1 MKILYTCVS
10 PVQKRVSTTSKPSI
24 MKRFF
29 KPILMLSAVLMF
41 SLTSRSQ
48 GHSLDFD
55 GATSNYVALP
65 TFQPSGSYTKEA
77 WIRARSFSA
86 FSNNIIS
93 GSTNAFWAPN
103 GNLSSGHNFN
113 YFTVSDGATM
123 NLNQWY
129 HVAVT
134 YDAGTNTMILYK
146 DGVQVA
152 TGNPVGAY
160 SETVQYI
167 GAYNDGSSIAYLWDG
182 QIDEVRIWNVVRT
195 PTEIANSANCLLTR
209 DEFGLLAYF
218 DFEQGIAGGS
228 NPSEI
233 TLINK
238 SDRCFQQD
246 GTLIGFGL
254 AGATSNWVAAASP
267 AAGSCA
273 GTFQNI
279 NVVGNGFC
287 INDGDNVVSGLDH
300 TDFGS
305 NPSRTFTI
313 QNTGTATLTI
323 TGVSITG
330 PNAADFSVSTPPAG
344 TVAPGGST
352 TFVVSFSP
360 SANGNKFATVN
371 IANDDQDEATYDY
384 SIAGSIFTLPV
395 GLESFVVKK
404 DRMHSQLNWSTST
417 ESNNR
422 GFEVQRSANGT
433 TWTTIGFVAGAGTT
447 NDRNVYTY
455 TDLSPVKGVNYY
467 RLNQVD
473 YDNKSKIS
481 EVRTLTF
488 ASDKALVYPVPAS
501 DMVTI
506 ELPDNR
512 LIGTIA
518 YLTDIQGKLVR
529 QVSISSI
536 QQPVSLSGLQAGMYW
551 IKMADG
557 VTHKL
562 IKQ

>member
-1 MKILYTCVS
+1 
-10 PVQKRVSTTSKPSI
+10 
-24 MKRFF
+24 
-29 KPILMLSAVLMF
+29 
-41 SLTSRSQ
+41 
-48 GHSLDFD
+48 
-55 GATSNYVALP
+55 
-65 TFQPSGSYTKEA
+65 
-77 WIRARSFSA
+77 
-86 FSNNIIS
+86 
-93 GSTNAFWAPN
+93 
-103 GNLSSGHNFN
+103 
-113 YFTVSDGATM
+113 
-123 NLNQWY
+123 
-129 HVAVT
+129 
-134 YDAGTNTMILYK
+134 
-146 DGVQVA
+146 
-152 TGNPVGAY
+152 
-160 SETVQYI
+160 
-167 GAYNDGSSIAYLWDG
+167 
-182 QIDEVRIWNVVRT
+182 
-195 PTEIANSANCLLTR
+195 
-209 DEFGLLAYF
+209 
-218 DFEQGIAGGS
+218 
-228 NPSEI
+228 
-233 TLINK
+233 
-238 SDRCFQQD
+238 
-246 GTLIGFGL
+246 
-254 AGATSNWVAAASP
+254 
-267 AAGSCA
+267 
-273 GTFQNI
+273 
-279 NVVGNGFC
+279 VVGNGFC

>member
-10 PVQKRVSTTSKPSI
+10 PVQKRVSTTFKTSL

-29 KPILMLSAVLMF
+29 KPTLMLTTVLMLT
-41 SLTSRSQ
+41 LTSMSQ

-77 WIRARSFSA
+77 WIRARTFAA
-86 FSNNIIS
+86 FSNNIVS

-123 NLNQWY
+123 NINQWY

-146 DGVQVA
+146 DGVQVS
-152 TGNPVGAY
+152 TGNPVGSY

-167 GAYNDGSSIAYLWDG
+167 GAYNDGSIISYLWDG

-195 PTEIANSANCLLTR
+195 PTEIANSANCLLTS

-233 TLINK
+233 TLINRA
-238 SDRCFQQD
+238 DRCFQQD

-254 AGATSNWVAAASP
+254 AGATSNWVAPASP
-267 AAGSCA
+267 AAGSCG

-279 NVVGNGFC
+279 NTVGNGFC

-323 TGVSITG
+323 STVTITG

-371 IANDDQDEATYDY
+371 IANDDPDEATYDF

-404 DRMHSQLNWSTST
+404 DRMRSQLIWSTST

-447 NDRNVYTY
+447 NDWHTYTY
-455 TDLSPVKGVNYY
+455 TDVSPVKGVNYY

-488 ASDKALVYPVPAS
+488 ASDKALVYPVPTS
-501 DMVTI
+501 DIVTI